1 MRATAA
7 LALSLA
13 ALIVL
18 PAVADAGALGIAGT
32 AGQYTALKSLHPS
45 VRADYIEYGDDLVA
59 SLQVDRLLHA
69 GAMIT
74 WTDNSSLTLSAIV
87 DGQTDAYL
95 RREARAVR
103 MYRRPVYIRFA
114 QEMNG
119 NWFPWSGDPATFVA
133 AWRHIWNV
141 FHAAGA
147 TNIRW
152 IWGPDL
158 LTNDDATQYAN
169 ATAPYW
175 PGARYVNVVG
185 PTFVEFAFETNCE
198 VACRFARIDWLHSAF
213 NKPVWLAETKVDAAE
228 RYSWLTN
235 LRTALA
241 SRPWVSAVIWSE
253 TASRGQALGQV
264 GVGDMD
270 WSLTDDPFARRLLAH
285 AIARH

>member
-1 MRATAA
+1 MRAIAA

-18 PAVADAGALGIAGT
+18 PAAADARAFGIAGT
-32 AGQYTALKSLHPS
+32 AEQYTALKALHPT
-45 VRADYIEYGDDLVA
+45 VRADYIEYGDDLVP
-59 SLQVDRLLHA
+59 SLQTDRRVHA
-69 GAMIT
+69 VAMIT
-74 WTDNSSLTLSAIV
+74 WTDNSSLTLSAIT

-103 MYRRPVYIRFA
+103 AYRGLVYIRFA

-119 NWFPWSGDPATFVA
+119 NWFPWSGDPAVFVS

-141 FHAAGA
+141 FHATGA

-158 LTNDDATQYAN
+158 LTNDDASQYATD
-169 ATAPYW
+169 TAPYW
-175 PGARYVNVVG
+175 PGGRYVNIVG
-185 PTFVEFAFETNCE
+185 PTMVEFAFESNCE
-198 VACRFARIDWLHSAF
+198 VACRFARIDWLHATF
-213 NKPVWLAETKVDAAE
+213 NKPVWLAETKVDGAE
-228 RYSWLTN
+228 RYSWLTT
-235 LRTALA
+235 LRTTLA

-253 TASRGQALGQV
+253 TTSRAQATGQA

-270 WSLTDDPFARRLLAH
+270 WSLTDDPFARRLLAQT
-285 AIARH
+285 IASH

>member
-7 LALSLA
+7 LVLSLA

-18 PAVADAGALGIAGT
+18 PAVADARAFGIAGT
-32 AGQYTALKSLHPS
+32 AEQYTALKSLHPT

-59 SLQVDRLLHA
+59 SLQLDRLLHA
-69 GAMIT
+69 VAMIT
-74 WTDNSSLTLSAIV
+74 WTDDSTLTLNSIV

-103 MYRRPVYIRFA
+103 AYHGLVYIRFA

-119 NWFPWSGDPATFVA
+119 NWFPWSGDPAVYVA

-147 TNIRW
+147 TNVRW

-158 LTNDDATQYAN
+158 LTNDSATQYAN
-169 ATAPYW
+169 VTAPYW
-175 PGARYVNVVG
+175 PGARYVNIVG
-185 PTFVEFAFETNCE
+185 PTMVEFAFETDCE
-198 VACRFARIDWLHSAF
+198 VACRFARIDWLHSHF
-213 NKPVWLAETKVDAAE
+213 DKPVWLAETKVDAAE
-228 RYSWLTN
+228 RYPWLVS

-241 SRPWVSAVIWSE
+241 ARPWVSAVIWSE
-253 TASRGQALGQV
+253 TSSRGQALGQA
-264 GVGDMD
+264 GVGNMD
-270 WSLTDDPFARRLLAH
+270 WTLTNDPRARKLLTQVLDG
-285 AIARH
+285 